1 MAAPSGLKC
10 ENSDIARYN
19 QFGMDFVFIEGLEM
33 SGFHGYYDEE
43 RREGNRF
50 RFDVRL
56 YLDTRDAA
64 VADDLDKT
72 ANYAAAVETIREVV
86 AGPKLKLI
94 ETLAER
100 IAERILANLTAV
112 SSVHVRA
119 AKLNPPLLE
128 SAVSAGVEIT
138 RSRGA

>member
-1 MAAPSGLKC
+1 
-10 ENSDIARYN
+10 
-19 QFGMDFVFIEGLEM
+19 MDFVFIEGLEL
-33 SGFHGYYDEE
+33 SGFHGCYDEE

-56 YLDTRDAA
+56 YLDTREAA
-64 VADDLDKT
+64 ATDDLDKT

-86 AGPKLKLI
+86 AGPKMKLI
-94 ETLAER
+94 ETLAEH
-100 IAERILANLTAV
+100 IAERILAGLPSV

-119 AKLNPPLLE
+119 AKLDPPMLE